1 MLPIPPDPLT
11 PRQRALMLQLPGN
24 KILDPTD
31 PEKYPDQN
39 DPDMDYDFVHFK
51 HRGAEIFSRLFE
63 EAFLKDHSR
72 NY

>member
-1 MLPIPPDPLT
+1 
-11 PRQRALMLQLPGN
+11 MLQLPGN

-39 DPDMDYDFVHFK
+39 DPDMDYDFVHFN
-51 HRGAEIFSRLFE
+51 HRGAEINSRLFE